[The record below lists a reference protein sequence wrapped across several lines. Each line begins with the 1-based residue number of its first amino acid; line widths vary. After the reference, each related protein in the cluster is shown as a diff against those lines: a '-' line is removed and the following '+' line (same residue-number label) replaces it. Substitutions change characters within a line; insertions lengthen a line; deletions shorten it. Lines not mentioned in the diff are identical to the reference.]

1 MCAARLDRARSHCSF
16 QVNSHS
22 MELPLPARI
31 ETARLLLRPWEVAD
45 AQRLKDA
52 IDANLEHLRAWMPW
66 AMTEPSA
73 LETVALR
80 IETFRQNFATGA
92 EWVFA
97 IFSRDESRVIGG
109 IGLHPRIGVGAV
121 EIGYWAQMHE
131 TRQGYITEAAEA
143 LTAVAFASPDVER
156 VQIRCDPA
164 NVAARQYL
172 GGSDTHTSPPWL
184 QTRSRRLGYPGT
196 LWCGRCHAW
205 PSLSATT
212 DRSALSA

>member
-1 MCAARLDRARSHCSF
+1 
-16 QVNSHS
+16 

-164 NVAARQYL
+164 NVASAAV
-172 GGSDTHTSPPWL
+172 P
-184 QTRSRRLGYPGT
+184 RRLGYTHIAT
-196 LWCGRCHAW
+196 LAAD
-205 PSLSATT
+205 SLTPLGVPRDTMVWEMSRLAFAKR
-212 DRSALSA
+212 DD